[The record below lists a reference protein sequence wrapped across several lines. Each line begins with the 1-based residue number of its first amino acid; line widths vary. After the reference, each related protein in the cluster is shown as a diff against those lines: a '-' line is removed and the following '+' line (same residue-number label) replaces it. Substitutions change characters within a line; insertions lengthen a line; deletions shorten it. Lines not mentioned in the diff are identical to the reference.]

1 MEDSI
6 FDVEQLVVAVKF
18 APAQNEVALEQATSG
33 VASADR
39 DEILARARRVKL
51 FNGRFESSNFF
62 SFRLP
67 SGGSAIGR
75 LIPRRGKPISA
86 GEFYFQCLIASSDVF
101 YNCGADSI
109 RLALHAMNTTF
120 FSAYQPG
127 VALKKFKLEEPIS
140 YANLSEIR
148 RTSDKIGAHTL
159 AVLSQSLFQYDQ
171 TYFVTD
177 YHAFLLVSNVFSLL
191 PVFARRELSF
201 SVGLFF
207 QGDQTSNFVGVT
219 LPKRVPFRCRE
230 TLDAESFLDLRDVAE
245 NGSEYPVDAPWAKL
259 VENVL
264 KRDLVDSF
272 FYKIARNYLDNEP
285 ALETGDDLR
294 TRLEE
299 VETLG
304 EEWQEFF
311 ASCSADKLEGFEG
324 FSEDFDENDPEDR
337 FGTFDEFSDEENDS
351 DGEEWKQ
358 GALFDAND
366 YEERVD
372 EDDEEDESLHK
383 VRFFEI
389 PRKFEDGAQYPIS
402 ERLERDEQDDL
413 PASSSLNA
421 PNSREVAQ
429 FLEARLSRRALDEDA
444 TKRANGELRFPPFV
458 ILSAE
463 FPKKNVALRTLDAL
477 IFSALSGNESAKR
490 DVVRVWK
497 EFCATSEKETSKR
510 ARELYFIELLAAV
523 KNCGGIADEAREE
536 QLSNIFELAR
546 VMATE

>member
-6 FDVEQLVVAVKF
+6 FNVEQLVVAVKL

-33 VASADR
+33 ASSADR

-67 SGGSAIGR
+67 SGYTAIGR
-75 LIPRRGKPISA
+75 LIPQRGKPLSA
-86 GEFYFQCLIASSDVF
+86 GEFYFQCLIASPEVF
-101 YNCGADSI
+101 YNGGADPI

-127 VALKKFKLEEPIS
+127 VALKSFRLDEAIS
-140 YANLSEIR
+140 HANLGEVR
-148 RTSDKIGAHTL
+148 RTSGKIGVHTL
-159 AVLSQSLFQYDQ
+159 AVLLQALFQYDQ

-177 YHAFLLVSNVFSLL
+177 YHAFLLVSNVFTLL

-207 QGDQTSNFVGVT
+207 QDDETSNFVGVT

-245 NGSEYPVDAPWAKL
+245 NGSEYPVDLPWAKL
-259 VENVL
+259 VEDVL
-264 KRDLVDSF
+264 QRDLGDSF
-272 FYKIARNYLDNEP
+272 FYKIARNYLDEEP
-285 ALETGDDLR
+285 PLETGDDLR

-299 VETLG
+299 VEALG

-311 ASCSADKLEGFEG
+311 ASDSPDKLEGFERG
-324 FSEDFDENDPEDR
+324 TDGFDENDLEDR
-337 FGTFDEFSDEENDS
+337 FGTFDGYSDDANDS
-351 DGEEWKQ
+351 EGEEWKQ
-358 GALFDAND
+358 GSLFDAND

-372 EDDEEDESLHK
+372 EDEEKEDESLHK

-389 PRKFEDGAQYPIS
+389 PRKCEDGAQDSIP
-402 ERLERDEQDDL
+402 ERLEQGEL
-413 PASSSLNA
+413 FESPLNV
-421 PNSREVAQ
+421 PRPREVAQ
-429 FLEARLSRRALDEDA
+429 FLEARLSRRALDEDE
-444 TKRANGELRFPPFV
+444 TKRADGGLRFPPFV

-463 FPKKNVALRTLDAL
+463 YPEKNVVLRTLDAL
-477 IFSALSGNESAKR
+477 VFSALSGNAAAKR
-490 DVVRVWK
+490 DVARVWK
-497 EFCATSEKETSKR
+497 EFCATSEKETSNR
-510 ARELYFIELLAAV
+510 ARELYFLDLLAAV
-523 KNCGGIADEAREE
+523 KNDDGIANEAREE
-536 QLSNIFELAR
+536 QLSNILELAR
-546 VMATE
+546 VLATE